1 MKKFFESIF
10 NSISLGTRVSETND
24 TTTKPII
31 KETDSSFGYPPG
43 SIIQSPWYAANT
55 YAFDGEKTPGE
66 LGTPVNIVPEHQG
79 LRYRAYEAN
88 LKSDIVKIIT
98 GKFFTWVVG
107 NGLKLQAEP
116 NEDALLTEGISEDL
130 SQFKTHVEARFK
142 VFSSSKLSDF
152 AGMENLHRRAS
163 EAFKTAFLSGDA
175 LIILRVIN
183 QTVKVQ
189 VIDGA
194 EVMNPVL
201 ESKFYQEA
209 KDRGNKIIHG
219 IELDSK
225 NQHVAYFVKI
235 EGKDNLLYE
244 FERIESK
251 TKEGRL
257 MAWMI
262 YGDKHRS
269 NHHRGIPKITAIL
282 EKVDKLDRYTE
293 ASVGGAEERAKI
305 AFSIEHNSTST
316 GESPLVDAMRKNM
329 GPTGEVTSY
338 DDGDKI
344 SKVITR
350 TTGKQAFNMPI
361 GAKLNALDSKQ
372 EDNYAPFFDALFM
385 QISASI
391 DMPPEVALQK
401 YSSNYSASRAATN
414 GWGYIVVKYRKDFAF
429 DFYQN
434 FYNLWLEVEILK
446 GKLKS
451 PSLLKAYLNNDEF
464 VIECFSGSKFT
475 GLNMPHIDPLKEVK
489 AIREMLGDQMKGQ
502 LPLISHERASE
513 ELNQGEWYDNFTKF
527 KTETDIGKD
536 IIEKAEE
543 MKKPP
548 IPEQKP
554 EKIKE
559 KN

>member
-10 NSISLGTRVSETND
+10 NSISLGTKVSETND
-24 TTTKPII
+24 TTPKPMI
-31 KETDSSFGYPPG
+31 KETDSSFGYPG
-43 SIIQSPWYAANT
+43 AIIQSPWYAANT

-66 LGTPVNIVPEHQG
+66 LGAPVDIVPEHQG

-98 GKFFTWVVG
+98 GKFFTWVIG

-130 SQFKTHVEARFK
+130 SQFKTYVEARFK

-183 QTVKVQ
+183 QMVKVQ

-251 TKEGRL
+251 TKDGRL

-305 AFSIEHNSTST
+305 AFSIEHDSTSS
-316 GESPLVDAMRKNM
+316 GESPLVDAMRKTM
-329 GPTGEVTSY
+329 GPTGEVNNPYS
-338 DDGDKI
+338 DGDKI
-344 SKVITR
+344 GKAITR

-372 EDNYAPFFDALFM
+372 EDNYAPFFDAVFM

-391 DMPPEVALQK
+391 DVPPEVAMQK
-401 YSSNYSASRAATN
+401 YSSNYSASRAAIN
-414 GWGYIVVKYRKDFAF
+414 GWGYIVEKYRKDFAF

-434 FYNLWLEVEILK
+434 FYKLWLEVEVLK
-446 GKLKS
+446 EKIKS
-451 PSLLKAYLNNDEF
+451 PSFLKACLQNDEF

-513 ELNQGEWYDNFTKF
+513 ELNQGEWYDNFTKW

-543 MKKPP
+543 LKKPP
-548 IPEQKP
+548 QTEEKT
-554 EKIKE
+554 KIKE
-559 KN
+559 KI